1 MGSFPLVTS
10 AATIGTM
17 MDQRGVFPNGV
28 AQAMKRAGIGTS
40 ELARIMTMP
49 VSLCLKDCS

>member
-1 MGSFPLVTS
+1 
-10 AATIGTM
+10 